1 MIFIGCTK
9 KMAEGLKLSLKPLPD
24 INHPGLLGDW
34 TANVFIYRR
43 KKYYI
48 FSNEMTLFSFLLT
61 DISKKTIEQS
71 FLNRLERMLKLAEI
85 PEEKIN
91 AVMLEASEIVFTK
104 SLPNRPLVGCLNNL
118 IFLVGIFMDADISE
132 GAFDLERTNIRMNRI
147 FFTYIPH
154 THAIEELY
162 AVLGLPEPADCI
174 FSGKDR

>member
-9 KMAEGLKLSLKPLPD
+9 KMAEGLKLDLKPLPD

-48 FSNEMTLFSFLLT
+48 FSNEKTLFSFLLT

-71 FLNRLERMLKLAEI
+71 FLKQLERLLKLAEI

-104 SLPNRPLVGCLNNL
+104 SLPNRPLAGCQNNL
-118 IFLVGIFMDADISE
+118 IFSAEINMDVSISE
-132 GAFDLERTNIRMNRI
+132 GAYDLERTNMWLNRI
-147 FFTYIPH
+147 LYTYIPDNLY
-154 THAIEELY
+154 AIEELY
-162 AVLGLPEPADCI
+162 AVLGLPKPPDTL
-174 FSGKDR
+174 FY